1 MQKPPKNLDEALVS
15 LIYKSIVITVY
26 QNEIDG
32 KFMPSI
38 RLPNEAKDRL
48 LDLEGADTIAR
59 AVKLAR
65 SEIDKLP

>member
-1 MQKPPKNLDEALVS
+1 MQKPPKSLDEALVS

-32 KFMPSI
+32 KFMPII

-48 LDLEGADTIAR
+48 LDIDGADTIAR
-59 AVKLAR
+59 AVKMAR
-65 SEIDKLP
+65 LEIDKLP